1 MDNSKNPAPTLLS
14 ELSQARQN
22 ERYFEKPAK
31 WNNGKM
37 PGRIAKLMVAEG
49 AINAGL
55 SNVGGGFI
63 GL

>member
-1 MDNSKNPAPTLLS
+1 MNKPNNPAPTLLS

-22 ERYFEKPAK
+22 ERNFEKPAK

-37 PGRIAKLMVAEG
+37 PARIAKFMVAEG
-49 AINAGL
+49 AVNAGL
-55 SNVGGGFI
+55 NNIGGGFI